1 MVLANRTRVQ
11 NSRTLLRAFGGL
23 NEGYGCSEAEYSA
36 GINFSSRDFPALSTR
51 KPRRKLRTLT
61 GLNGMYHLNGLLTVC
76 GKDLVYTPDD
86 GGETVTCTDAVAD
99 SKKALVGL
107 GTKILIFPDKVAF
120 DTAGGSVSALGACWK
135 AEGQSVEFAPCD
147 AEGRTY
153 TPTGVGR
160 EEPESPADGQIF
172 LKVEDEEHPWR
183 YDGTLEVYSAASGNW
198 TALPLDYCR
207 ITAAGAQEK
216 FCQWDTVTV
225 QGTAAR
231 QAGQWE
237 ALDGDCVVYAVT
249 ENSLCVLNET
259 LYYLSPD
266 GVMAW
271 DGSIPTKVS
280 AVLDASRLAN
290 VQSAVGGALD
300 GRYYLHISRT
310 AGTQGQTRLLVY
322 DTERGLWHEED
333 VCSCDMASTGGQLY
347 LWDGQAL
354 WAADPSRE
362 SDWQSTEGVEQQV
375 SFELVTGDIGQDGA
389 EQRYLSRLTLRLDAA
404 CASTVEV
411 ALSYDGGPW
420 ETVASL
426 TAREARRSYDL
437 PLVPR
442 RHSTLRLRLRGKGQ
456 ITLRSLAKNLAA
468 AKGGLVE
475 EQEEATWQ
483 V

>member
-1 MVLANRTRVQ
+1 M
-11 NSRTLLRAFGGL
+11 
-23 NEGYGCSEAEYSA
+23 
-36 GINFSSRDFPALSTR
+36 
-51 KPRRKLRTLT
+51 
-61 GLNGMYHLNGLLTVC
+61 
-76 GKDLVYTPDD
+76 
-86 GGETVTCTDAVAD
+86 
-99 SKKALVGL
+99 
-107 GTKILIFPDKVAF
+107 
-120 DTAGGSVSALGACWK
+120 
-135 AEGQSVEFAPCD
+135 
-147 AEGRTY
+147 
-153 TPTGVGR
+153 
-160 EEPESPADGQIF
+160 
-172 LKVEDEEHPWR
+172 
-183 YDGTLEVYSAASGNW
+183 
-198 TALPLDYCR
+198 
-207 ITAAGAQEK
+207 
-216 FCQWDTVTV
+216 
-225 QGTAAR
+225 
-231 QAGQWE
+231 
-237 ALDGDCVVYAVT
+237 
-249 ENSLCVLNET
+249 
-259 LYYLSPD
+259 
-266 GVMAW
+266 
-271 DGSIPTKVS
+271 
-280 AVLDASRLAN
+280 
-290 VQSAVGGALD
+290 
-300 GRYYLHISRT
+300 
-310 AGTQGQTRLLVY
+310 Y

>member
-1 MVLANRTRVQ
+1 MGRQ
-11 NSRTLLRAFGGL
+11 HPHQG
-23 NEGYGCSEAEYSA
+23 
-36 GINFSSRDFPALSTR
+36 
-51 KPRRKLRTLT
+51 
-61 GLNGMYHLNGLLTVC
+61 
-76 GKDLVYTPDD
+76 
-86 GGETVTCTDAVAD
+86 
-99 SKKALVGL
+99 VG
-107 GTKILIFPDKVAF
+107 
-120 DTAGGSVSALGACWK
+120 
-135 AEGQSVEFAPCD
+135 
-147 AEGRTY
+147 
-153 TPTGVGR
+153 GVGR
-160 EEPESPADGQIF
+160 QP
-172 LKVEDEEHPWR
+172 
-183 YDGTLEVYSAASGNW
+183 
-198 TALPLDYCR
+198 
-207 ITAAGAQEK
+207 
-216 FCQWDTVTV
+216 
-225 QGTAAR
+225 
-231 QAGQWE
+231 AGQRAE
-237 ALDGDCVVYAVT
+237 RCGRCAGRP
-249 ENSLCVLNET
+249 VL
-259 LYYLSPD
+259 
-266 GVMAW
+266 
-271 DGSIPTKVS
+271 S
-280 AVLDASRLAN
+280 AHLPH
-290 VQSAVGGALD
+290 
-300 GRYYLHISRT
+300 GRD
-310 AGTQGQTRLLVY
+310 QGQTRLLVY

>member
-1 MVLANRTRVQ
+1 
-11 NSRTLLRAFGGL
+11 
-23 NEGYGCSEAEYSA
+23 
-36 GINFSSRDFPALSTR
+36 
-51 KPRRKLRTLT
+51 
-61 GLNGMYHLNGLLTVC
+61 
-76 GKDLVYTPDD
+76 
-86 GGETVTCTDAVAD
+86 
-99 SKKALVGL
+99 
-107 GTKILIFPDKVAF
+107 
-120 DTAGGSVSALGACWK
+120 
-135 AEGQSVEFAPCD
+135 
-147 AEGRTY
+147 
-153 TPTGVGR
+153 
-160 EEPESPADGQIF
+160 
-172 LKVEDEEHPWR
+172 
-183 YDGTLEVYSAASGNW
+183 
-198 TALPLDYCR
+198 
-207 ITAAGAQEK
+207 
-216 FCQWDTVTV
+216 
-225 QGTAAR
+225 
-231 QAGQWE
+231 
-237 ALDGDCVVYAVT
+237 
-249 ENSLCVLNET
+249 
-259 LYYLSPD
+259 
-266 GVMAW
+266 MAW

-389 EQRYLSRLTLRLDAA
+389 EQRYLSRLTLRL
-404 CASTVEV
+404 
-411 ALSYDGGPW
+411 
-420 ETVASL
+420 
-426 TAREARRSYDL
+426 ARRSYDL

>member
-86 GGETVTCTDAVAD
+86 GG
-99 SKKALVGL
+99 
-107 GTKILIFPDKVAF
+107 
-120 DTAGGSVSALGACWK
+120 
-135 AEGQSVEFAPCD
+135 
-147 AEGRTY
+147 
-153 TPTGVGR
+153 
-160 EEPESPADGQIF
+160 
-172 LKVEDEEHPWR
+172 
-183 YDGTLEVYSAASGNW
+183 
-198 TALPLDYCR
+198 
-207 ITAAGAQEK
+207 
-216 FCQWDTVTV
+216 
-225 QGTAAR
+225 
-231 QAGQWE
+231 
-237 ALDGDCVVYAVT
+237 
-249 ENSLCVLNET
+249 
-259 LYYLSPD
+259 
-266 GVMAW
+266 
-271 DGSIPTKVS
+271 
-280 AVLDASRLAN
+280 
-290 VQSAVGGALD
+290 
-300 GRYYLHISRT
+300 
-310 AGTQGQTRLLVY
+310 
-322 DTERGLWHEED
+322 
-333 VCSCDMASTGGQLY
+333 
-347 LWDGQAL
+347 
-354 WAADPSRE
+354 
-362 SDWQSTEGVEQQV
+362 
-375 SFELVTGDIGQDGA
+375 
-389 EQRYLSRLTLRLDAA
+389 
-404 CASTVEV
+404 
-411 ALSYDGGPW
+411 PW